1 MRHFAAAGLG
11 LALVSQHEKQGR
23 AQAGEDGDKRKD
35 DQVFHGPNYHV
46 IARWK
51 FWLITAL
58 ALLALCATLALGR
71 WQLSRAAQKQ
81 AWQASMDAQAALP
94 PLDGQAL
101 AQRADPATAL
111 HRRVRLRGRWL
122 AQRSVFLDNRQMNAR
137 AGLYLVTPMRLE
149 GSGVVVLV
157 QRGWV
162 ARNFVDRA
170 SVPALQTPAA
180 VLEIEG
186 RIAPPPAKLY
196 ALGGPELGLI
206 RQNLDLAGFSAELGL
221 PLLAVSVQ
229 QTDPAS
235 DDLLR
240 DWPLAA
246 SGVEKHYGYAFQ
258 WFGLSALIALLYVW
272 FQIVRRFIAPRRA

>member
-1 MRHFAAAGLG
+1 MT
-11 LALVSQHEKQGR
+11 
-23 AQAGEDGDKRKD
+23 
-35 DQVFHGPNYHV
+35 
-46 IARWK
+46 ARWK

-58 ALLALCATLALGR
+58 ALLALIATLALGR

-94 PLDGQAL
+94 PLDGQVL

-122 AQRSVFLDNRQMNAR
+122 AQRSVFLDNRQMNGR
-137 AGLYLVTPMRLE
+137 AGLYVVTPMALE
-149 GSGVVVLV
+149 GSAAVVLV

-162 ARNFVDRA
+162 ARNFVDRS

-206 RQNLDLAGFSAELGL
+206 RQNLDLSGFSAELGL

-235 DDLLR
+235 DGMLR
-240 DWPLAA
+240 DWPLVA
-246 SGVEKHYGYAFQ
+246 SGVEKHHGYAFQ
-258 WFGLSALIALLYVW
+258 WFGLSALIAILYVW